1 MVALEVWFDQ
11 VPENDFGPGDP
22 AIIVGDLTDLDKL
35 IEHVLTAT
43 ADRQIPSVV
52 QANILGM
59 PGLPVIEAGMSR
71 DRGFISYTDRSGGFY
86 SAGDTSRSGDS
97 IYDYM
102 GNEHI
107 VPASAEIPLSEV
119 RQWLADF
126 VTTGG
131 PSVAVPLVPEVS

>member
-11 VPENDFGPGDP
+11 VPDNDFGPGDP
-22 AIIVGDLTDLDKL
+22 AIIVDNLTDLERL
-35 IEHVLTAT
+35 IEHVLTVT
-43 ADRQIPSVV
+43 AGRQIPSVV
-52 QANILGM
+52 QANILGAA
-59 PGLPVIEAGMSR
+59 GLPIIEAGVSH

-86 SAGDTSRSGDS
+86 SIGNTSCGGDVT
-97 IYDYM
+97 YDYM

-126 VTTGG
+126 VATGE
-131 PSVAVPLVPEVS
+131 PSVTIPLMPDAS